1 MYVDTAEF
9 LSDRTSIMFGCFIFI
24 TAVGRIAEPHKA
36 ILLSLFIH
44 VFLYMLDIAQVFLAI
59 VHVYLSL
66 LLYYS

>member
-36 ILLSLFIH
+36 ILLSLSIH